1 MPRAAGGERGGGV
14 RVAWVHTDA
23 QRVRVN
29 GEDLAAGEQAA
40 ALSRAG
46 VDVRSVPAPV
56 RERAVARDAAAALVT
71 GRNPRYVALINDIRA
86 DVVHLHKWFPWL
98 GRYDVRGLRGPLVAT
113 LHNYRPLCPVGTLF
127 RDGGLCTDCV
137 DRPPIPAVLHG
148 CLDGSRTRSLAV
160 ALSRP
165 SSARRH
171 PLLDV
176 VTAFVAPSQ
185 RAAELFVRLGGVAA
199 ERVHVVPSFVDPLGV
214 VPAADPSGWLFVGQL
229 EHTKGIDALVDRW
242 PGNRTLTVAGTGSL
256 EPSLRQAAQGRPIR
270 FTGRVSR
277 RAVRE
282 LMAGSLG
289 LIFPGRYV
297 ETQGLVVGEAAS
309 VGCPVVAVE
318 GTAGAD
324 QVARHGFGVV
334 VPDLEELP
342 TALSRIEESR
352 RVLAAAALRYWR
364 TELAVDRW
372 MSAIL
377 SVYAAAISAG
387 H

>member
-1 MPRAAGGERGGGV
+1 M

-40 ALSRAG
+40 ALRRAG
-46 VDVRSVPAPV
+46 VDVRHVPAPV
-56 RERAVARDAAAALVT
+56 RERAAARDAATALVT
-71 GRNPRYVALINDIRA
+71 GRNPRYVELVDELRA

-98 GRYDVRGLRGPLVAT
+98 GRHDLRRLRGPLVTT

-127 RDGGLCTDCV
+127 RDGRLCTDCV
-137 DRPPIPAVLHG
+137 DRPPVPAVLHG
-148 CLDGSRTRSLAV
+148 CLDASRTRSLAV

-176 VTAFVAPSQ
+176 VTAFVAPSH
-185 RAAELFVRLGGVAA
+185 RAAELFVELGGIPAD
-199 ERVHVVPSFVDPLGV
+199 RVHVVPSFVDSLGV
-214 VPAADPSGWLFVGQL
+214 VPAENPSGWLFVGQL
-229 EHTKGIDALVDRW
+229 ERTKGIDALVDRW
-242 PGNRTLTVAGTGSL
+242 PGDRVLTVAGTGSL
-256 EPSLRQAAQGRPIR
+256 EPSLRRVAHGRPIH

-289 LIFPGRYV
+289 LVFPGRYV

-324 QVARHGFGVV
+324 QVARHGFGAVV
-334 VPDLEELP
+334 SDLEELP
-342 TALSRIEESR
+342 TALNLVEESR
-352 RVLAAAALRYWR
+352 RILAAAALRYWR

-372 MSAIL
+372 TAAIL
-377 SVYAAAISAG
+377 SVYAAALSTG